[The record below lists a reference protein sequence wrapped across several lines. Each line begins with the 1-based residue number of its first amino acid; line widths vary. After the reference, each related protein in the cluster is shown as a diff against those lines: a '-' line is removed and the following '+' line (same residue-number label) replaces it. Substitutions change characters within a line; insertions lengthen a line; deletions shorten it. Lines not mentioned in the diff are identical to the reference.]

1 MGDPWDQFPDAP
13 APPQSEGGSAYRPDP
28 REILNIQRLM
38 ANPETRE
45 QGIAAGQALQQ
56 RMVTPSPQQQP
67 PAADPY
73 AEFHDAEPQRASQW
87 LGVQKGVM
95 HPLDNMAV
103 GLERGLEAI
112 GVPAGNMSRA
122 MGLPSAADAAQQH
135 QLALQQ
141 QAAQGVRP
149 GGIGEFTGNIVGS
162 LPALMLP
169 GGPIVQ
175 SAAMGAMNTN
185 SDNLLGVARDAA
197 IGGVLGK
204 AGDMGL
210 RALGSGAAKVA
221 EPAKRLLEDAGV
233 RLTPG
238 QKLGGA
244 IQALE
249 DKATSLPFVG
259 DAIKTDRARSLDD
272 FNRAAYARILDPLGE
287 TVDRGL
293 RVGHDAIAALGDKAA
308 DAYSALM
315 PGLTATVD
323 EPMLAAVKE
332 ARSIGEILPAER
344 VAQIS
349 KIIDGQ
355 LMGRFRPGAVAGP
368 GGQLQGQALKDVE
381 ENLGRIAAS
390 YGKQGGDE
398 GKIGDVAKALQTA
411 LRDNLERNNPQSAAA
426 LRKANEAWANL
437 VRVEGAAKSTA
448 TGKFTPQQ
456 LATAVRRA
464 DQSTRGRAVSRGEAL
479 MQDLARA
486 GQQVMSSTIAD
497 SGTAARAAL
506 ANPVAMLT
514 GGAGLV
520 GYNSAKLLA
529 KIIMGAQGAELA
541 APAARVA
548 GVLPGRMHEAH

>member
-13 APPQSEGGSAYRPDP
+13 SAQQAQPQGHDP
-28 REILNIQRLM
+28 R
-38 ANPETRE
+38 A
-45 QGIAAGQALQQ
+45 
-56 RMVTPSPQQQP
+56 PQHP

-73 AEFHDAEPQRASQW
+73 AEFQDAAPLHASQW
-87 LGVQKGVM
+87 LGLQKGFM
-95 HPLDNMAV
+95 HPLDNMAS

-112 GVPAGNMSRA
+112 GVPAGDLSRA
-122 MGLPSAADAAQQH
+122 AGMPSAADAVQHH
-135 QLALQQ
+135 QLALDQ
-141 QAAQGVRP
+141 QASRGVRP
-149 GGIGEFTGNIVGS
+149 GALGEFAGNIVGS

-169 GGPIVQ
+169 GGPIAQ

-185 SDNLLGVARDAA
+185 SSNLAGVARDAA

-210 RALGSGAAKVA
+210 RALGAGAATVA
-221 EPAKRLLEDAGV
+221 EPAKKLLENAGV

-244 IQALE
+244 IRALE

-259 DAIKTDRARSLDD
+259 NAIKNDRSRSLDD
-272 FNRAAYARILDPLGE
+272 FNRAAYARILNPLGE

-293 RVGHDAIAALGDKAA
+293 QVGHDAIAAIGDKAS
-308 DAYSALM
+308 DAYTALM

-323 EPMLAAVKE
+323 APMLAAVKD

-437 VRVEGAAKSTA
+437 VRVEGAAKNTA

-456 LATAVRRA
+456 LSTAVRQA
-464 DQSTRGRAVSRGEAL
+464 DQSTRSRAVSRGEAL

-497 SGTAARAAL
+497 SGTAGRAAL

-514 GGAGLV
+514 GGAGLI

-548 GVLPGRMHEAH
+548 GVLPGALNERR